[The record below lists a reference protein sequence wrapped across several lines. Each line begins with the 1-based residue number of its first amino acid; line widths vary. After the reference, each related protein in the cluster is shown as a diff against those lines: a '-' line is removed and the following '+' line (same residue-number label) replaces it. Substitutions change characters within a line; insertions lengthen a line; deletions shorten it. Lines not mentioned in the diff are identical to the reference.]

1 MKVLLVDDE
10 ARHLRGMTRLMRAIR
25 PDYEVFISK
34 NGMEALD
41 LVIAERPQIVI
52 SDIRMPMMDGLA
64 FMAKLADMKIRPK
77 VIFLTAYNLF
87 EYAQSALRNGAFDYL
102 LKPVDLEAVEGVLRR
117 IEEELEREA
126 VQSKGWK
133 DAGLQHMLRGQPA
146 YPGEPM
152 EEGPSFIRK
161 PGLVI
166 VSRIEDLMG
175 QHPTNPEAFLHDL
188 EEALSRIGE
197 SHVYLENSDQ
207 GQEAKVVSIL
217 CVDAADVD
225 RNAIRSLLA
234 QIAKRSTYR
243 EAKLVHGIGPH
254 CGSLQAEGRHSYRSA
269 GLAMLNTFY
278 GKWEGI
284 VFADERIESDRNG
297 IDWDVEAIVGDLFEA
312 ARDQRTEHGLTLI
325 RQWFDRL
332 SGEGWTDPV
341 IIKEQ
346 ASLLVMKLK
355 SRCYLFVKKETA
367 ERMTEAAASDI
378 PHSDSYFAVL
388 ALVEARY
395 LELGQSLQSLKRGR
409 GEFIA
414 ESCVQLIRERFMEDL
429 MLETIAEQFYF
440 NPSYFSSMFK
450 SHTGKTFS
458 EFLTDTRMKHAK
470 ALLADTDAPLK
481 IYDVAE
487 RCGYRDTKYFS
498 RVFKSHV
505 GVSPEAYR
513 NGLLGSGRA

>member
-10 ARHLRGMTRLMRAIR
+10 ARHLRGMTSMMRAIR
-25 PDYEVFISK
+25 PDYEVFIAK

-52 SDIRMPMMDGLA
+52 TDIRMPMMDGLA
-64 FMAKLADMKIRPK
+64 FMAKLSELKVRPK

-102 LKPVDLEAVEGVLRR
+102 LKPVDLGAVEDVLKR
-117 IEEELEREA
+117 IEDQLERET
-126 VQSKGWK
+126 VQSNGWK
-133 DAGLQHMLRGQPA
+133 DAGLQYLLRGQQSDQAEQIGDVPA
-146 YPGEPM
+146 
-152 EEGPSFIRK
+152 FIHQ
-161 PGLVI
+161 PGLVM
-166 VSRIEDLMG
+166 VSRFEDLMG
-175 QHPTNPEAFLHDL
+175 FQQPMKPEAYIHDL
-188 EEALSRIGE
+188 EETLSRIGE
-197 SHVYLENSDQ
+197 CHVYLEKSDQ
-207 GQEAKVVSIL
+207 GKEVKIVSIV
-217 CVDAADVD
+217 CVDASDVD
-225 RNAIRSLLA
+225 RDAIRLLLA
-234 QIAKRSTYR
+234 ELAKRSAYR
-243 EAKLVHGIGPH
+243 EVKLVHGIGTH
-254 CGSLQAEGRHSYRSA
+254 CGSLQAEGRNSYRA
-269 GLAMLNTFY
+269 ANLAILNAFY
-278 GKWEGI
+278 EKWDGI
-284 VFADERIESDRNG
+284 VFADERTETEINATEL
-297 IDWDVEAIVGDLFEA
+297 DVEALFEA
-312 ARDQRTEHGLTLI
+312 ARDQQTARGTTLI

-332 SGEGWTDPV
+332 SGEGWTDP
-341 IIKEQ
+341 ILIKEQ

-378 PHSDSYFAVL
+378 PNSDSYFAVL

-395 LELGQSLQSLKRGR
+395 LELGQSLQGLKRGR
-409 GEFIA
+409 GEWIA

-450 SHTGKTFS
+450 NHTGKTFS

-470 ALLADTDAPLK
+470 ALLADTEAPLK
-481 IYDVAE
+481 IYDIAE

-498 RVFKSHV
+498 RVFKSHM

-513 NGLLGSGRA
+513 NGILGSGRT